1 MEITQAASKTCRTC
15 LEGNLVQ
22 DIRIARCVKCELL
35 YCTHFASTIDP
46 QYCTECLSD
55 VTLHKEVVTKTYSY
69 YNEETDTVTEYKRR
83 ARYIKLEGLD
93 WLFAQRKIVAL
104 SDNELELAVE
114 YHREILNGML
124 KEREE
129 RRIKQL
135 HRYANT
141 VADKVTHNLDSAQV
155 TEQSVKRTKTIQSSK
170 AAATANATMAAMLAG
185 GMTAAE
191 LLAMLQKVK
200 EKK

>member
-1 MEITQAASKTCRTC
+1 MELTQAASKTCRTC
-15 LEGNLVQ
+15 LEANLTEDV
-22 DIRIARCVKCELL
+22 RISRCTKCAFL

-55 VTLHKEVVTKTYSY
+55 VSLHKEVVTKTYTY
-69 YNEETDTVTEYKRR
+69 YNEETDTLTEYKRR

-93 WLFAQRKIVAL
+93 WLFAQRKIIAL

-135 HRYANT
+135 HRFANT
-141 VADKVTHNLDSAQV
+141 PKDAATQNLDSA
-155 TEQSVKRTKTIQSSK
+155 SVVASKVIRTKTIQSSK
-170 AAATANATMAAMLAG
+170 AAATANATMQAMFAA
-185 GMTAAE
+185 GMTPAQ
-191 LLAMLQKVK
+191 LLAMLEKAVK
-200 EKK
+200 K